1 MLKHHFPVLRDKY
14 LEYALTA
21 ISFAVL
27 AATILQSL

>member
-1 MLKHHFPVLRDKY
+1 MIKHRFPVLRDKY